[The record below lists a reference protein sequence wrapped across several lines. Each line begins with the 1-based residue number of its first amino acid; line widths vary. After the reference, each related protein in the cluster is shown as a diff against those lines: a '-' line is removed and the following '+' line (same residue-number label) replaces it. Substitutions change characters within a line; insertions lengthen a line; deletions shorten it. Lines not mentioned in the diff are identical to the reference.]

1 MKKGQNKY
9 FVSLAFVTHFTYNLH
24 LSSPLA
30 PQCRKVSIPCFRYSW
45 VSKPVANNES
55 QKVYDHLDYHELIPL
70 ETDGEV
76 PGDTST
82 PRLVVGHNVS
92 FDRAKIKEQYWLEQT
107 GNVSF

>member
-1 MKKGQNKY
+1 M
-9 FVSLAFVTHFTYNLH
+9 
-24 LSSPLA
+24 
-30 PQCRKVSIPCFRYSW
+30 
-45 VSKPVANNES
+45 
-55 QKVYDHLDYHELIPL
+55 YDHLDYHELIPL